1 MHKRPRHTNHVKY
14 MYIIQRM
21 ELVTSALLLSMTFRL
36 NKISVKN
43 LSDKLLHP
51 NNTMNNNM
59 INHKMIIITIKFK
72 KEHRK

>member
-43 LSDKLLHP
+43 LSNKLLHS
-51 NNTMNNNM
+51 NNTM

>member
-21 ELVTSALLLSMTFRL
+21 ELVTSVLLLSMTFRL

-43 LSDKLLHP
+43 LSNKLLHS
-51 NNTMNNNM
+51 NNTM